1 MIKNQLDYIFGMIKN
16 QFDYIF
22 GMIKNQFGDIFDRK
36 WFQLPDVSM
45 EIKNIDPSQ
54 SYFKINSIQ
63 LYVYIYYWGY
73 WTYWGYWDYWGYFWY
88 FVDLVNKIQTRGINL
103 CIKNYCS

>member
-16 QFDYIF
+16 QFDHIF

-45 EIKNIDPSQ
+45 EIKTLILA
-54 SYFKINSIQ
+54 KVTLKLIQ
-63 LYVYIYYWGY
+63 FNNMCTYIIEV
-73 WTYWGYWDYWGYFWY
+73 TELIEVTEITEVTFDI
-88 FVDLVNKIQTRGINL
+88 L
-103 CIKNYCS
+103 